1 MARLKDDYR
10 SLTGPQKAGMFM
22 LSIGPARASAL
33 PPDIRER
40 FDRIQDAAV
49 KQARKSGWNP
59 DLDIQE
65 DS

>member
-1 MARLKDDYR
+1 MVGSAELRQLFKV
-10 SLTGPQKAGMFM
+10 A
-22 LSIGPARASAL
+22 AL

-65 DS
+65 DT